1 MAKAGPVIVDT
12 MVFSWRLAAT
22 PVGQL
27 YGPHLQGRPLILAA
41 QTVAEL
47 RALALI
53 NGWGG
58 ARRAALDERIARL
71 RVAGVDEELANTYAR
86 LKADC
91 RQQGHG
97 LGDKVH
103 DGDRWIAATAVRYE
117 IPLVSHDGIFKNA
130 PGLDLIT
137 ELGNE

>member
-1 MAKAGPVIVDT
+1 MAEAGPVVVDT
-12 MVFSWRLAAT
+12 MVFSWSLAAT
-22 PVGQL
+22 PVGHL
-27 YGPHLQGRPLILAA
+27 YAPHLQGRPLILAV

-53 NGWGG
+53 NGWGD

-91 RQQGHG
+91 RQQGHA
-97 LGDKVH
+97 LGDKLH
-103 DGDRWIAATAVRYE
+103 DGDRWIAATAVRYD
-117 IPLVSHDGIFKNA
+117 IPLVSHDGIFRNT
-130 PGLDLIT
+130 PGLDLVT
-137 ELGNE
+137 ELEDA